1 MGKYSLSIIVL
12 CIVVAGFYIPYLLS
26 PTLPLD
32 YSVSV
37 ASALEPFG
45 AFYSGVE
52 YSDEKM
58 STDRCMDRDLRQVL
72 LQTYTWM
79 FIPGPMIELCVYQD
93 QPEVVKSAGIIE

>member
-1 MGKYSLSIIVL
+1 MKKYFYLTIGLGMVI
-12 CIVVAGFYIPYLLS
+12 AGFVIPYVKS
-26 PTLPLD
+26 PTLPPD
-32 YSVSV
+32 YSVGV

-45 AFYSGVE
+45 VFYSGVE

-58 STDRCMDRDLRQVL
+58 STDRCVDRGLRQVL

-93 QPEVVKSAGIIE
+93 KPEVVKSAGTLD